1 MKEFYT
7 HGSEA
12 FAPAPVEVPS
22 HLPEEPK
29 KEQPLIE
36 APTEGISPLTVASVA
51 VVLLLLFGLLFSMM
65 RLFEVRS
72 EQAEL
77 NRQLRQLRTQQEHL
91 IAEFESGIDMDAVAQ
106 RAEELGMHIPYA
118 DQVQYVHVEL
128 PEPVEAVAE
137 EVKMGL
143 AEAIGAMVRDMEA
156 YFS

>member
-12 FAPAPVEVPS
+12 YAPIPVEVPS

-36 APTEGISPLTVASVA
+36 PPEKGISSLTVVSVA

-72 EQAEL
+72 EGAEL
-77 NRQLRQLRTQQEHL
+77 SRQLRQLQTQREHL
-91 IAEFESGIDMDAVAQ
+91 IAEFESNVDMDAVAE

-118 DQVQYVHVEL
+118 DQVQYVRIEL
-128 PEPVEAVAE
+128 PEPVQAVTE
-137 EVKMGL
+137 EVEMGL
-143 AEAIGAMVRDMEA
+143 ADAIAAMVRDMEA